1 MKENV
6 EENRQNS
13 FFFYFYFIFKLYN
26 IVLAKLFQKRK
37 KEVSSQ
43 KKKNI
48 PFSSDSVQPHLSVC
62 ASDLSI
68 QVKSYKPWRSK
79 KVLCVF
85 YWTKDYG
92 HSNILDIEA

>member
-13 FFFYFYFIFKLYN
+13 FKRG
-26 IVLAKLFQKRK
+26 RK
-37 KEVSSQ
+37 KVSS
-43 KKKNI
+43 KKKKS
-48 PFSSDSVQPHLSVC
+48 PFSSDSVQPRLSVC

-68 QVKSYKPWRSK
+68 QVKFHKPWHSK

-85 YWTKDYG
+85 YWTKHYR